1 MICVYREDITF
12 EKVPEVVYGRLD
24 REEFAAKCAVVLFGR
39 RQLAGKE
46 SKRTPLAILV
56 LLKDWAKGKRRSVN
70 SNRSGC
76 ICVGMDW

>member
-1 MICVYREDITF
+1 MVGQHCERSTLEEI
-12 EKVPEVVYGRLD
+12 PEVLEGGIDGEQLATER
-24 REEFAAKCAVVLFGR
+24 AVVPFAR

-56 LLKDWAKGKRRSVN
+56 LLKDCAKGKRRSVN

-76 ICVGMDW
+76 ICVWMD